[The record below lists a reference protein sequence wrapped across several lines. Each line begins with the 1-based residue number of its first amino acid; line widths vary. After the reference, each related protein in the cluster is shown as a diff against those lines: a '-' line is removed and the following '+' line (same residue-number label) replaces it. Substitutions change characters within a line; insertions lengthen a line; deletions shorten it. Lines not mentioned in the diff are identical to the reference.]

1 MGVSWEGGT
10 RLTARNVLVAG
21 VASSPGHLAAG
32 FHILSGATLARV
44 ESCTVAGVVGTT
56 GDSSGLLVEW
66 DAQAQVQSTL
76 VYHISGHGLSTRNRG
91 QLQLGYV
98 GAFNISRDIESGFDA
113 PNEPRLLADPLFLD
127 SPDCPYCLS
136 PTAPASPPPPTASA
150 AASTWATPATPTS
163 PGPPAWSAPS
173 RWFRGPGQPGDRTR
187 SSRWK

>member
-1 MGVSWEGGT
+1 
-10 RLTARNVLVAG
+10 VLVAG

-127 SPDCPYCLS
+127 SPDCSGEP
-136 PTAPASPPPPTASA
+136 APPDGLCCRLDLGHTGNTDLA
-150 AASTWATPATPTS
+150 WS
-163 PGPPAWSAPS
+163 PGVECPE
-173 RWFRGPGQPGDRTR
+173 
-187 SSRWK
+187 